1 MPIVISRTGELNPQ
15 VASTVTQEQ
24 RDALWAAFVTGWVKK
39 NEDKFTEMLTKPE
52 AAPSGSL

>member
-15 VASTVTQEQ
+15 VTSTVTQEQ

-39 NEDKFTEMLTKPE
+39 NEDKFAEMLTRPE
-52 AAPSGSL
+52 SDPAGCL